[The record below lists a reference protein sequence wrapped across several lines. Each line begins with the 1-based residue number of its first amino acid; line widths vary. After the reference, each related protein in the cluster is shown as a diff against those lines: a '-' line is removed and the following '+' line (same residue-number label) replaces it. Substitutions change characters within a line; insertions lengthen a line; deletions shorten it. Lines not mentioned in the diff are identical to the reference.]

1 MMSRIAAFALLT
13 VLSPAAWAQ
22 DGASIYKAKCAN
34 CHGTQGQGKG
44 KAMPKV
50 VGTTKSEDEIV
61 GLLTK
66 GGATKAPHV
75 KPVAGMQNNQV
86 KAVAAFVKAM
96 K

>member
-1 MMSRIAAFALLT
+1 MKSSFAVLALLA
-13 VLSPAAWAQ
+13 VLSSAAWAQ

-34 CHGTQGQGKG
+34 CHGTEGQGKG
-44 KAMPKV
+44 KALPKL

-61 GLLTK
+61 VVLTK
-66 GGATKAPHV
+66 CGATKAPHS
-75 KPVAGMQNNQV
+75 KPMAGMQNDQA